1 MVGTNDLEKAVEFYD
16 NLLDV
21 IDLKRIEKTDTYG
34 SYAPKSN
41 PEAVEFYV
49 TIPFN
54 EKEATVGNG
63 TQVSFYIN
71 NKDTVDSF
79 HSTAINLGAKDEGA
93 PGERYEGEYYSY
105 IRDLDGNKICGYT
118 FFKN

>member
-16 NLLDV
+16 ALLDV

-79 HSTAINLGAKDEGA
+79 HSTALSLGAKDEGA